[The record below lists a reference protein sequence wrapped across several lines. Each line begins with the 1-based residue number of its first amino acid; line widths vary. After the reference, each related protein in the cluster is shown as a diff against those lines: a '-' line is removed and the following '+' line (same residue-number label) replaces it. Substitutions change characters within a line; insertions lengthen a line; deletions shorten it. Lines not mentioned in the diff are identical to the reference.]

1 MTDAAG
7 LIRAELARAARALG
21 VEDAEPI
28 ITRPSD
34 PAFGDWATNFALTLA
49 RPLKQ
54 KPRDV
59 AEKLIAAMD
68 KSAAGVSAAEIA
80 GPGFINFRVDQA
92 RAAQGLKAIIEAGGT
107 FGRSDIG
114 HSKPVNVEFVGAND

>member
-7 LIRAELARAARALG
+7 QIRAELARAARALG

-34 PAFGDWATNFALTLA
+34 PAFGDWATNLAMMLA

-68 KSAAGVSAAEIA
+68 KAIEQGRNPTNGDCFS
-80 GPGFINFRVDQA
+80 FRVA
-92 RAAQGLKAIIEAGGT
+92 PSGYAPGT
-107 FGRSDIG
+107 APPS
-114 HSKPVNVEFVGAND
+114 SP